1 MSSVFKPIGKV
12 VKGVGKALGLVPDE
26 PPPVVDTGM
35 AAALKRQEKRAEEAR
50 KQAMQGLMSRKLT
63 KRSGGLRLL
72 MSQERKEKAG
82 LKTKM
87 GVGDD

>member
-1 MSSVFKPIGKV
+1 MSSVFKPVRKI

-72 MSQERKEKAG
+72 MSPERKEKAG

-87 GVGDD
+87 GVDDD

>member
-1 MSSVFKPIGKV
+1 MSSIFKPVGKV

-72 MSQERKEKAG
+72 MSPERKQTAG

>member
-1 MSSVFKPIGKV
+1 MSSIFKPVKKI

-35 AAALKRQEKRAEEAR
+35 AAALRRQEKRAEEAR

-63 KRSGGLRLL
+63 TRSGGLRAL
-72 MSQERKEKAG
+72 MSPERKEQAG